1 MPTLPKIAAGPLKHV
16 YDVIVLGGQL
26 GGAMAAALLAKRGYR
41 VLLIEHDGM
50 GHGYEFEGYLLPY
63 APFVAP
69 ALKGMPVVEE
79 AFTELGL
86 TTQVHRQLKPHDPN
100 LQLVFPRQR
109 VDLHPE
115 EPRCAAELIREF
127 GEQGRALSQ
136 GIARASSQ
144 HEASDAFFKELPA
157 LPPEGMMEAW
167 GIKSQI
173 RKHPGLED
181 NLAVNGGDLPSDLL
195 RGLLPFVSYLSEVK
209 HPLAATRV
217 LSQVLK
223 SSHRYPGGREGFRE
237 LLCKRLADLGG
248 DLLTREH
255 AEGSVAEQL
264 ELDGSKV
271 MGVKL
276 LQSETLYR
284 ASYLVAATDAGAL
297 RRLIPDKKKHRKL
310 ADMLEIVT
318 TDRFLFNVNWV
329 LPEKFIPRGMGD
341 LLLLQTDEKEL
352 GPLLVQ
358 VHSARRV
365 GRSDDEDLRVVSAGA
380 FIPAKSRDL
389 GEGHMHSLVE
399 RIGGYLDRLMPFA
412 KTEVTLVS
420 APYLDAG
427 GVRGARLLPHPL
439 LNVSSDQTL
448 GITGLPQRTPVK
460 NLFLA
465 SREVLPGL
473 GLEGEFLAGMRVA
486 ALVQESLKKTDPLK
500 A

>member
-50 GHGYEFEGYLLPY
+50 GHGYEHEGYLLPY

-86 TTQVHRQLKPHDPN
+86 TTTVQRQLRPHDPN
-100 LQLVFPRQR
+100 LQLVFPHQR

-115 EPRCAAELIREF
+115 EPRCASELAREF
-127 GEQGRALSQ
+127 GPEGRTLSAA
-136 GIARASSQ
+136 IAKATGQ

-157 LPPEGMMEAW
+157 LPPDGMMEAW
-167 GIKSQI
+167 GVKGQI
-173 RKHPGLED
+173 RKHPGLDDE
-181 NLAVNGGDLPSDLL
+181 LAVAAGSPPADLL
-195 RGLLPFVSYLSEVK
+195 RGLLPFISYLAEVK

-237 LLCKRLADLGG
+237 LLLKKLADLGG
-248 DLLTREH
+248 DLLTKDH
-255 AEGSVAEQL
+255 AEGSVAELL
-264 ELDGSKV
+264 ELDGTKV
-271 MGVKL
+271 LGVKL

-284 ASYLVAATDAGAL
+284 ASYVIAATDAGAL
-297 RRLIPDKKKHRKL
+297 RRLVPDKKKHRKL
-310 ADMLEIVT
+310 ADMLELVT
-318 TDRFLFNVNWV
+318 TERFLFNVNWV
-329 LPEKFIPRGMGD
+329 LPERFLPRGMGD
-341 LLLLQTDEKEL
+341 LLLLHTDDKEL
-352 GPLLVQ
+352 GTLLVQ
-358 VHSARRV
+358 THAARRV
-365 GRSDDEDLRVVSAGA
+365 GRSDEDENRVVSAGA

-389 GEGHMHSLVE
+389 GEAHLHGLVE
-399 RIGGYLDRLMPFA
+399 RIGGYLDWLMPFA
-412 KTEVTLVS
+412 KKEVSLVS

-439 LNVSSDQTL
+439 LSVSAEQTL
-448 GITGLPQRTPVK
+448 GITGLTQRTPVK

-473 GLEGEFLAGMRVA
+473 GVEGEFLAGMRVA